1 MSPAGCAPASSAKP
15 LRRGRRRS
23 GSRPSAGRAD
33 RSRARPRRNFQAFDG
48 RTRRLFVRPFRGP
61 HARPALAPVQRRLLR
76 PHHPVADRAY
86 SVRLASAQDLPAR
99 RAGLGAGL
107 DLALAHGRR
116 HAARIP
122 RRRAHPARRAPRRRK
137 APVDA
142 RDLRARD
149 HVRRPDLRAQA
160 RAALD
165 PVLRLVHRQGG
176 AGAGRPQRRRGG
188 PVRHERARPPG
199 RGAAGAARP
208 DRNERARREA
218 ARGRQIVI
226 SPEGT
231 RRAAG
236 APPAYKYGVA
246 HLYQNLAV
254 PCLPVALNTG
264 LYWPRRSFLRR
275 PGTAV
280 IEFLDPIP
288 PGLSRDAFFE
298 EVKRRIETGCDR
310 LVAEGRRELWGE
322 AEDADEDE
330 EEERAGG
337 W

>member
-188 PVRHERARPPG
+188 AVRHERARPQGGGPRPPDRSPPG
-199 RGAAGAARP
+199 RPPRPKILTSAAAP
-208 DRNERARREA
+208 
-218 ARGRQIVI
+218 
-226 SPEGT
+226 

-236 APPAYKYGVA
+236 PPPAYKYGVA

-310 LVAEGRRELWGE
+310 LVAEGRRELWSE
-322 AEDADEDE
+322 AEDADEK
-330 EEERAGG
+330 EERAGG

>member
-1 MSPAGCAPASSAKP
+1 MLV
-15 LRRGRRRS
+15 LRSLLFNVAFYALTILWLIGLIPFVLFPRKTFLR
-23 GSRPSAGRAD
+23 AVQAWGRASIWLLRVVAGTRLEFRGVERIPPGGLLVASKHQSMLETFALVTMFDDPTFVLKRELRWIPFFGWYTVKAAQVPVD
-33 RSRARPRRNFQAFDG
+33 RS
-48 RTRRLFVRPFRGP
+48 
-61 HARPALAPVQRRLLR
+61 
-76 PHHPVADRAY
+76 
-86 SVRLASAQDLPAR
+86 
-99 RAGLGAGL
+99 
-107 DLALAHGRR
+107 
-116 HAARIP
+116 
-122 RRRAHPARRAPRRRK
+122 
-137 APVDA
+137 
-142 RDLRARD
+142 
-149 HVRRPDLRAQA
+149 
-160 RAALD
+160 
-165 PVLRLVHRQGG
+165 
-176 AGAGRPQRRRGG
+176 
-188 PVRHERARPPG
+188 
-199 RGAAGAARP
+199 AGAAALS
-208 DRNERARREA
+208 DMNERARKEA

-226 SPEGT
+226 FPEGT

-322 AEDADEDE
+322 AEDAHE